1 MLTLAQR
8 SNTNK
13 LLHYYYIAKYNLMHM
28 ADCSVMA
35 L

>member
-13 LLHYYYIAKYNLMHM
+13 LLHYYYIAKYTLMHITY
-28 ADCSVMA
+28 CSVMA